1 MTLVSRVRLY
11 YNISKRLLWK
21 CLRYSWSSRGG
32 AGCLVIERAL
42 VRIPGSPSCM
52 SKCPWARYWT
62 PNCSC
67 WATSAIGV
75 WMGEC
80 DECFEWSVDW
90 NIRQEHLWKYE
101 DACVSQFYLLE
112 IKYFSLCSVR
122 QADKATPWWTQPS
135 FASLV
140 WPHVGRVE
148 PLGGQQN
155 LYPPQTFSSRLHAA
169 ATSQVFT
176 TKCVFLYAAQEYI
189 AKKFSIMQS
198 QIGYEILAEDT
209 ITALLHNNRKLLEKH
224 ITAREI
230 ETFVSLLRRNRE
242 PRSDT
247 FASRR
252 WDDLKKLF
260 NNRKYRKSLTERIQ
274 LCDSIDIRHD
284 DRNTV

>member
-1 MTLVSRVRLY
+1 MFGT
-11 YNISKRLLWK
+11 
-21 CLRYSWSSRGG
+21 SSRQSNTLMN
-32 AGCLVIERAL
+32 AAVICVPRL
-42 VRIPGSPSCM
+42 TTCR
-52 SKCPWARYWT
+52 
-62 PNCSC
+62 SC
-67 WATSAIGV
+67 WAA
-75 WMGEC
+75 
-80 DECFEWSVDW
+80 
-90 NIRQEHLWKYE
+90 R
-101 DACVSQFYLLE
+101 
-112 IKYFSLCSVR
+112 
-122 QADKATPWWTQPS
+122 
-135 FASLV
+135 
-140 WPHVGRVE
+140 WPTKC
-148 PLGGQQN
+148 
-155 LYPPQTFSSRLHAA
+155 YPPQTFSSRLHAA